1 MFKRMLIMLGCVA
14 IAAGGIYHVFQRN
27 MQAKMAQFKMMVQPP
42 AAVSTLVAK
51 PQTWQ
56 PVLSAV
62 GSLKAVN
69 GVLVSTDLAGIVSEI
84 AFESGK
90 PVKKGDLLLR
100 LDTKQEEAQLAAA
113 QARLDL
119 AKVSLNRKKDLLEK
133 KAASQADFDAA
144 AAEARQA
151 AAAADETRA
160 LIARKTITA
169 PFDGILGIRQ
179 VNIGQYVNAGV
190 AMVPLE
196 SSDPIY
202 VEFSIPQPHLGEI
215 GLQKKVRLT
224 AAGLTGKTFEGE
236 ITAID
241 SRLDESNRNIQ
252 VEATVSNP
260 KGSLRAGMFVKV
272 DVLLPE
278 TSGVLAVPASSVS
291 YTPYGD
297 SVYLVKEGKNK
308 DGKPEPQAVQQ
319 FIKLGPTRGDQVSVL
334 SGIQEG
340 DEIIT
345 SGAFKLRPNIPVK
358 VNNTIQPGNEEHP
371 QPPDT

>member
-1 MFKRMLIMLGCVA
+1 MTP
-14 IAAGGIYHVFQRN
+14 
-27 MQAKMAQFKMMVQPP
+27 PP
-42 AAVSTLVAK
+42 AAVTTLIAK

-90 PVKKGDLLLR
+90 PVKKGALLVR
-100 LDTKQEEAQLAAA
+100 LDTTQEEAQLAAA

-119 AKVSLNRKKDLLEK
+119 AKVSLNRKQDLLNK
-133 KAASQADFDAA
+133 KAASQADYDAA
-144 AAEARQA
+144 DAEARQA
-151 AAAADETRA
+151 AAAADEIRA
-160 LIARKTITA
+160 IIARKTITA

-179 VNIGQYVNAGV
+179 VNIGQYLNAGV
-190 AMVPLE
+190 SIVPLE

-202 VEFSIPQPHLGEI
+202 VEFSIPQQHLDEVA
-215 GLQKKVRLT
+215 LQKKIHLT
-224 AAGLTGKTFEGE
+224 ATGVAHQTFDGE

-241 SRLDESNRNIQ
+241 SRVDESNRNIQ
-252 VEATVSNP
+252 IEATVRNQE
-260 KGSLRAGMFVKV
+260 GRLRAGMFVNV
-272 DVLLPE
+272 EVLLPE

-297 SVYLVKEGKNK
+297 SVYLVKEGKSK
-308 DGKPEPQAVQQ
+308 DGTPEQQAVQQ
-319 FIKLGPTRGDQVSVL
+319 FIKLGPTRGDQVSIL
-334 SGIQEG
+334 KGIHEG
-340 DEIIT
+340 DEVIT

-358 VNNTIQPGNEEHP
+358 VNNSVQPDNEEHP